1 MWENDEARNSK
12 AGTTSL
18 FGIRALSLFRHS
30 SFVIRYLV
38 MAYLDQFLSV
48 IVKHGGSDLH
58 IGVGQP
64 PKMRMHG
71 DIMPIRADPVTHEE
85 ATRMMSEISGPHNWE
100 IFEQRGDLDFAYE
113 MDEASRFRSNY
124 FKQSN
129 GYGAVFRLI
138 PTKIATLEQLGI
150 PLVVREFANFRG
162 GLVLVTGPTGSGKT
176 TTQAALIDYINQNFS
191 KHVVTI
197 EEPIEFVHNNK
208 RSTITQREVPG
219 NSTSFAAALKAA
231 LREDTDIVL
240 VGEMRDLE
248 TISLALTAA
257 ETGLLVFG
265 TLHTNNARKTVDR
278 MVDVFPADRQPQARA
293 MLANSLRGVVAQLLL
308 KRADRPG
315 RIAVNEIL
323 ISNAAVA
330 AIIREG
336 ATQKLQDVIVS
347 GRAQGMQ
354 FMDDTIWA
362 LLEKGIV
369 SPHEAFMKAIDKG
382 RFKPFLSAEEEALA
396 NAAGAAPEDEKRARG
411 DFVKPTGARAANRAV
426 R

>member
-1 MWENDEARNSK
+1 
-12 AGTTSL
+12 
-18 FGIRALSLFRHS
+18 
-30 SFVIRYLV
+30 
-38 MAYLDQFLSV
+38 MAYLDQFLNA

-58 IGVGQP
+58 FAEAQP
-64 PKMRMHG
+64 PKMRVHG
-71 DIMPIRADPVTHEE
+71 DIMPIRAEQISHEE
-85 ATRMMSEISGPHNWE
+85 ATQMMSEICRPDNWE
-100 IFEQRGDLDFAYE
+100 IFNQRGDLDFAYE
-113 MDEASRFRSNY
+113 MDKASRFRSNY

-129 GYGAVFRLI
+129 GYGAAFRLI
-138 PTKIATLEQLGI
+138 PTKIATLEELGI
-150 PLVVREFANFRG
+150 PVVVKEFAHLRG

-176 TTQAALIDYINQNFS
+176 TTQAALVDYINQNFS

-197 EEPIEFVHNNK
+197 EEPIEFVHDNK
-208 RSTITQREVPG
+208 QSTITQREVPG
-219 NSTSFAAALKAA
+219 DSSSFPAALKAA

-248 TISLALTAA
+248 TVSLVLTAA

-278 MVDVFPADRQPQARA
+278 MVDVFPADRQPQART

-308 KRADRPG
+308 KRVDRPG

-323 ISNAAVA
+323 IANPAVA

-347 GRAQGMQ
+347 GKAQGMQ
-354 FMDDTIWA
+354 FMDDAIWA

-369 SPHEAFMKAIDKG
+369 SPHEAFMKAIDKS
-382 RFKPFLSAEEEALA
+382 RFRPFLPPEEEALG
-396 NAAGAAPEDEKRARG
+396 NAAGSVRNDEKRLPG
-411 DFVKPTGARAANRAV
+411 NFVKPIGASARIGMR
-426 R
+426 